1 MTVDEWTQEV
11 SAIARNKYVK
21 PGDRLKA
28 YDLIGKHI
36 GAYEKKGDQA
46 DTLAKLDDILGKI
59 EGGF

>member
-36 GAYEKKGDQA
+36 GAYEKKDDQA
-46 DTLAKLDDILGKI
+46 EEPVRIVDDI
-59 EGGF
+59 